1 VSARVSPI
9 RRAGARGRAA
19 ARSVTACCTGGNAA
33 RRRGPPSEHCGVI
46 GVYGMPNAAELVYA
60 GLHSLQHRGQEAA
73 GIVAS
78 DGRRIQSKKGLGL
91 LHEAISPAEL
101 SDLPGHLAVGHV
113 RYSTTGSGRVQN
125 IQPLVIEYSQGIV
138 AVAHNGNLTN
148 AQTLRASYES
158 RGSIFQTST
167 DSEVFVHLMADPEV
181 LREADPLRAA
191 LDRVRGAYS
200 LLVLTAQELVA
211 ARDPFGF
218 RPLCIGRVGEGWVVA
233 SETCAL
239 DLIGAAL
246 EGEVAPGEILTI
258 SEAGARASSPGE
270 AGRRAR
276 CVFEYI
282 YFARP
287 DSVVFGEVVHN
298 VRLRLGENLAGTC
311 PVEADVVIAVPDS
324 GTSAAL
330 GYSRR
335 SAIPLDMGFVRNHY
349 VGRTFITPGAEARVS
364 DVKVKLNVI
373 RDVVRGKRLV
383 VVDDS
388 IVRGTTSR
396 SRIASLRE
404 AGAREIHLR
413 ISAPPIT
420 HPCFYGIDFQ
430 HAAELVASD
439 RTVAGICDFVGA
451 DSLGYQDIEGL
462 LGALPGRPADYCLA
476 CFTGEYPE
484 PVEGEMDKYSME
496 ARCRPRSARPA
507 QGRTRS

>member
-1 VSARVSPI
+1 M
-9 RRAGARGRAA
+9 
-19 ARSVTACCTGGNAA
+19 
-33 RRRGPPSEHCGVI
+33 
-46 GVYGMPNAAELVYA
+46 YGMPNAAELVYA

-78 DGRRIQSKKGLGL
+78 DGCRIQSKKGLGL
-91 LHEAISPAEL
+91 LQEAISPADL

-148 AQTLRASYES
+148 AQALRGTYEG

-191 LDRVRGAYS
+191 FDRVKGAYS
-200 LLVLTAQELVA
+200 LLMLTAQELVA
-211 ARDPFGF
+211 ARDPLGF
-218 RPLCIGRVGEGWVVA
+218 RPLCIGRLGEGWVVA

-239 DLIGAAL
+239 DLIGATL
-246 EGEVAPGEILTI
+246 EGEVEPGEILTI
-258 SEAGARASSPGE
+258 SEAGVKASPRRE

-298 VRLRLGENLAGTC
+298 VRLRLGESLARTW
-311 PVEADVVIAVPDS
+311 PVEADGVIAIPDS

-335 SAIPLDMGFVRNHY
+335 SGIPLDMGFVRNHY
-349 VGRTFITPGAEARVS
+349 VGRTFITPGPEARVS
-364 DVKVKLNVI
+364 GVKVKLNVI
-373 RDVVRGKRLV
+373 RDVVRGRRLV

-388 IVRGTTSR
+388 IVRGTTCR

-404 AGAREIHLR
+404 AGAREVHLR
-413 ISAPPIT
+413 VSAPPIA

-430 HAAELVASD
+430 HAAELVASE
-439 RTVAGICDFVGA
+439 RTVDSSCEFVGA
-451 DSLGYQDIEGL
+451 DSLGYQTVEGL
-462 LGALPGRPADYCLA
+462 LSALPGQAADHCLA

-484 PVEGEMDKYSME
+484 PVEEGMDKHSME
-496 ARCRPRSARPA
+496 ARHGALPAGPARGPA
-507 QGRTRS
+507 RN